1 MGAAALGAGTEAMV
15 MDDSYRPFAAGA
27 LVAAVMAGGV
37 GCLNAAD
44 TLSGLTW
51 GGAVSALCDAK
62 GDTGSVGTCGG
73 YLEAIADAMALGNQI
88 NGHAACLTKVS
99 PFGIR
104 AAFKKYVTSHPE
116 DPPKLP
122 ATELVARAISE
133 AFPCQ

>member
-1 MGAAALGAGTEAMV
+1 VRFAMRKGIRAALAHV
-15 MDDSYRPFAAGA
+15 
-27 LVAAVMAGGV
+27 
-37 GCLNAAD
+37 AD
-44 TLSGLTW
+44 TW
-51 GGAVSALCDAK
+51 N
-62 GDTGSVGTCGG
+62 
-73 YLEAIADAMALGNQI
+73 LEAIADAMALGNQI